1 MLKYIRFRD
10 GKKLEEDKLL
20 ELIDAMQ
27 DALPTKVPQTN
38 PSLHPSVPSA
48 HNEPTS
54 VPMTKANECTS
65 HSSNTV
71 PVQTIPAATKL
82 EKQDGSSNTAEA

>member
-1 MLKYIRFRD
+1 LKYVRFRD

-20 ELIDAMQ
+20 ELIDAIQ
-27 DALPTKVPQTN
+27 NALPTNVLQKN
-38 PSLHPSVPSA
+38 PSSCPSVPSA

-82 EKQDGSSNTAEA
+82 EKQDASSNIGEA